1 MNKEAFYTGEWF
13 HRVASDMIP
22 DDWLCSATND
32 DVFWFIP
39 SVVNMAFACELYL
52 KALISNGEKVWGH
65 RWSILFQ
72 QLSTEDQHAILNTP
86 CFKGD
91 PDFNR
96 KIKENETVFED
107 WRYHFEPDK
116 SICVDIIFLENFA
129 ITLHDLILE
138 KQDISKK
145 KKSTLQTE

>member
-1 MNKEAFYTGEWF
+1 MNIEAFYTGECF

-22 DDWLCSATND
+22 DDWLDSATND
-32 DVFWFIP
+32 DGFWFVP

-52 KALISNGEKVWGH
+52 KALISNGEKVRGH
-65 RWSILFQ
+65 KWSALFQ
-72 QLSTEDQHAILNTP
+72 QLTTEDQQAILNAP

-91 PDFNR
+91 SNFDR
-96 KIKENETVFED
+96 KITENEKVFED

-129 ITLHDLILE
+129 ITLHDLISE
-138 KQDISKK
+138 KIN
-145 KKSTLQTE
+145 E